1 MKSYLLTIFIF
12 LAPLISISQEYD
24 DYIGAGHAIGVSATS
39 SDIQSNPINSV
50 NGEGYEL
57 DIQGSSKFLAHA
69 TLGYTIDDIE
79 NITENGIESWID
91 EQLNIE
97 GEDLTLP
104 TIEKIY
110 TAYFACM
117 NEFGIGCPLVF
128 NLDARYF
135 RYSWSHNMRYGQDL
149 LRQRVAMALSE
160 IVVISDKSMLNQ
172 SPHALANFYDLLTRN
187 AFGNYK
193 DILTE
198 TTLHPAMGFYLSHI
212 NNPKSFPEFNIRPDE
227 NYAREIMQLFSI
239 GLYELNQ
246 DGSRKTDPDTG
257 LWIPTYDNEDIQGL
271 AKVFT
276 GLSGSKWADDNNT
289 SPVEFGRPYNSYSLI
304 DPMAMYPFWH
314 EPGEKTILGNY
325 TIPAGQTGM
334 EDINDAID
342 HLFNHDNVGPF
353 LAIRLIQ
360 RLVKSNPSPQYIS
373 RVAGVFADNGNGIRG
388 DLAAMTKAILLDDE
402 ALDCYWT
409 TDIKNGML
417 RTPIL
422 RLTQMLKGLKA
433 EAPNGIFWNSATYFE
448 NQAGQHPMGSP
459 TVFNFYQPDYVPDSE
474 FAYENIVG
482 PEFQILNSSTSS
494 NYVNYM
500 MLALLADYFN
510 VRFQDIPGYNPII
523 NILNEPSFIQWVP
536 DNEEYA
542 AVLSDPYLLEL
553 ASNPEEW
560 IDYLDITIANGL
572 LSDQTKERI
581 IDSMKKS
588 DILDPMSGALY
599 GLFLVMINPE
609 YVIMK

>member
-1 MKSYLLTIFIF
+1 MKSSLLTIFVF
-12 LAPLISISQEYD
+12 LLPLISFSQEYD
-24 DYIGAGHAIGVSATS
+24 DYIGAGHAIGVSAIS

-69 TLGYTIDDIE
+69 TLGYTIEDIE
-79 NITENGIESWID
+79 NLTENGIESWIE
-91 EQLNIE
+91 EQLTIE
-97 GEDLTLP
+97 GENLTVP
-104 TIEKIY
+104 TIEKIF

-117 NEFGIGCPLVF
+117 DEFGVGCPVLF
-128 NLDARYF
+128 NLDARCF

-149 LRQRVAMALSE
+149 LRQRVALALSE
-160 IVVISDKSMLNQ
+160 LIVISDKSMLNE

-212 NNPKSFPEFNIRPDE
+212 NNPRTFPDLNIRPDE

-246 DGSRKTDPDTG
+246 DGSRKTDPNTG
-257 LWIPTYDNEDIQGL
+257 LWIPTYDNNDIQGL

-276 GLSGSKWADDNNT
+276 GLSGSKWADENNT
-289 SPVEFGRPYNSYSLI
+289 SPVTFGERYNRYSLI
-304 DPMAMYPFWH
+304 DPMIMYPFWH
-314 EPGEKTILGNY
+314 EPGEKKIIGNH
-325 TIPAGQTGM
+325 IIQAGQTGM

-342 HLFNHDNVGPF
+342 HLFDHDNIGPF

-373 RVAGVFADNGNGIRG
+373 RVAGIFADNGNGIRG
-388 DLAAMTKAILLDDE
+388 DLGAMTKAILLDDE
-402 ALDCYWT
+402 ALECYWT
-409 TDIKNGML
+409 TDIRNGML
-417 RTPIL
+417 RPPIL

-433 EAPNGIFWNSATYFE
+433 EAPNGTFWNSASFFE
-448 NQAGQHPMGSP
+448 IQAGQYPMGAP
-459 TVFNFYQPDYVPDSE
+459 TVFNFYSPDYVPDSE
-474 FAYENIVG
+474 FAYEDLVG

-500 MLALLADYFN
+500 MLALLTDYFN
-510 VRFQDIPGYNPII
+510 ERFQDFPNYDRLP
-523 NILNEPSFIQWVP
+523 NILNEPSFIEWVP
-536 DNEEYA
+536 DNEAYA
-542 AVLSDPYLLEL
+542 AILSDPYIVEL
-553 ASNPEEW
+553 AASPEEW

-572 LSDQTKERI
+572 LSDTTKERI
-581 IDSMKKS
+581 IDSMKKTN
-588 DILDPMSGALY
+588 ILDPMSGALY

-609 YVIMK
+609 FVIMK

>member
-1 MKSYLLTIFIF
+1 MKSYLLTIFVF
-12 LAPLISISQEYD
+12 LLPLISFSQEYD
-24 DYIGAGHAIGVSATS
+24 DYIGAGHAIGVSAIS

-69 TLGYTIDDIE
+69 TLGYTIEDVE
-79 NITENGIESWID
+79 NLTENGIESWID
-91 EQLNIE
+91 EQLTIE
-97 GEDLTLP
+97 AEYLTVP
-104 TIEKIY
+104 TIEKIF

-117 NEFGIGCPLVF
+117 DEFGIECPLLF

-172 SPHALANFYDLLTRN
+172 APHALANFYDLLSRN
-187 AFGNYK
+187 SFGNYK

-212 NNPKSFPEFNIRPDE
+212 NNPKTFPDLNIRPDE

-246 DGSRKTDPDTG
+246 DGSRKTDVNTG

-276 GLSGSKWADDNNT
+276 GLSGSKWADDNDT
-289 SPVEFGRPYNSYSLI
+289 SPVEFGRPYNNYSLI
-304 DPMAMYPFWH
+304 DPMIMYPFWH

-325 TIPAGQTGM
+325 TIPDGQTGM

-353 LAIRLIQ
+353 LAVRLIQ

-388 DLAAMTKAILLDDE
+388 DLGAMTKAILLDDE
-402 ALDCYWT
+402 ALECYWT
-409 TDIKNGML
+409 TDIRNGML
-417 RTPIL
+417 RAPIL

-433 EAPNGIFWNSATYFE
+433 EAPNGIFWNSASFFE
-448 NQAGQHPMGSP
+448 IQAGQHPMGAP
-459 TVFNFYQPDYVPDSE
+459 TVFNFYSPDYVPDSE
-474 FAYENIVG
+474 FAYENLVG

-500 MLALLADYFN
+500 MLALLGDYFN
-510 VRFQDIPGYNPII
+510 ARFQDLPNYDPLP
-523 NILNEPSFIQWVP
+523 NILNEPSFIEWVP
-536 DNEEYA
+536 DNEAYA
-542 AVLSDPYLLEL
+542 AVLSDPFLIEL

-560 IDYLDITIANGL
+560 VDYLDITIANGL

-581 IDSMKKS
+581 IDSMKKT
-588 DILDPMSGALY
+588 DILDPMSSALY
-599 GLFLVMINPE
+599 GVFLVMINPE
-609 YVIMK
+609 FVIMK